1 MNPGDPLDARGLPWQ
16 PWVEAL
22 GRQPGWSL
30 AMVAELTLAQL
41 AFHCRGLM
49 KRETRRMSL
58 EAAQAF
64 LRR

>member
-1 MNPGDPLDARGLPWQ
+1 LPWQ